1 MAVRKV
7 RCPQCGNE
15 SPWAPENP
23 WRPFCSER
31 CKQIDLGCWASDSYR
46 IPVQDEKNEP
56 GTEVADAAG
65 SAWRDGAT
73 SRA

>member
-7 RCPQCGNE
+7 RCPQCGE
-15 SPWAPENP
+15 DALWAPENP

-46 IPVQDEKNEP
+46 IESK
-56 GTEVADAAG
+56 AG
-65 SAWRDGAT
+65 EDGLPDLDLPDT
-73 SRA
+73 PLR